1 MNNPEDGFKSYWEN
15 NNLSEIIDEKIF
27 QNSVIKK
34 LVGDLINGK
43 SINIGKLIIDFSIKN
58 F

>member
-34 LVGDLINGK
+34 LVGDLINGE